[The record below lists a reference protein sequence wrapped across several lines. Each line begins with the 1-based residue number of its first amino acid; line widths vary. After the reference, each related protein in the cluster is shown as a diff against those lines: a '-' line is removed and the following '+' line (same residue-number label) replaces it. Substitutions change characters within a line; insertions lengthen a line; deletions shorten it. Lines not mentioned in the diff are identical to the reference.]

1 MNHIKY
7 MYVCAATCLAMMV
20 SSKSS
25 AFIPTQR
32 RISSNHRAASSISLS
47 ALPVPVVLQL
57 KRSTAAASANV
68 LTAFNM
74 ANESN
79 KLAAIAGYS
88 VVATLTLNSCL
99 RLFTST
105 QLQSKSSKQKN
116 IAGFLFCCFCSA
128 AIVCGAFTSI
138 CFTLLTLYSKTAL
151 GMGVPGQAKYTAFS
165 EATKEF
171 RVQGFQAFI
180 ISISSFLASFI
191 LSLYIKLKGKTRY
204 ILSAGVGAL
213 ALYYFSKVQLIMY
226 LAKTL
231 IFE

>member
-7 MYVCAATCLAMMV
+7 MNLYAAICLVMMI

-25 AFIPTQR
+25 AFKPAVQR
-32 RISSNHRAASSISLS
+32 RISSNHRAASSVSRS
-47 ALPVPVVLQL
+47 ALAVPVVLQL
-57 KRSTAAASANV
+57 RGGAAAA
-68 LTAFNM
+68 LGTAFDM

-105 QLQSKSSKQKN
+105 QLQSKTSKQEN
-116 IAGFLFCCFCSA
+116 IAGFLFCCLCSVT
-128 AIVCGAFTSI
+128 IVCGAFTSI

-151 GMGVPGQAKYTAFS
+151 GMGVPGQAKYIAFR
-165 EATKEF
+165 EATAEF
-171 RVQGFQAFI
+171 RVQGFHAFI

-191 LSLYIKLKGKTRY
+191 LSLYIKLRGKTRY
-204 ILSAGVGAL
+204 ILSVGVGAL
-213 ALYYFSKVQLIMY
+213 ALYYFSKVQLIVY